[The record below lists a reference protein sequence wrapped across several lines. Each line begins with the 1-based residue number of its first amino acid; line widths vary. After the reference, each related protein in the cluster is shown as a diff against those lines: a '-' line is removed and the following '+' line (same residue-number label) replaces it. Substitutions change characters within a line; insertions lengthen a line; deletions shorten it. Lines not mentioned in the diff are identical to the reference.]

1 MVSDNEPCRVFQYGY
16 AFLSCFPL
24 VGIVEF
30 IMYGCMKYFRERYT
44 AASINISNPQIQFC
58 KRVTQYMQEKIEKAK
73 LHRVISTGTMEH
85 RFEVI
90 CKDRSGRG
98 IRRDRVVQESLI
110 TVDGKAFCSC
120 MKPKLLHMP
129 CSHLIA
135 ACAESALQP
144 EIFVSPYFSKEAVV
158 STWGYEVYGIG
169 IVGPFNQ
176 DNENKMFIPDPAT
189 KDINLI
195 VTIHMFH

>member
-1 MVSDNEPCRVFQYGY
+1 
-16 AFLSCFPL
+16 
-24 VGIVEF
+24 
-30 IMYGCMKYFRERYT
+30 
-44 AASINISNPQIQFC
+44 
-58 KRVTQYMQEKIEKAK
+58 MQEKIKKAK
-73 LHRVISTGTMEH
+73 LHRVISTCTMEH

-120 MKPKLLHMP
+120 MKPKLLHLP

-144 EIFVSPYFSKEAVV
+144 GVFVSPYFSKEAAV
-158 STWGYEVYGIG
+158 STWGHEVYGIG
-169 IVGPFNQ
+169 IVG
-176 DNENKMFIPDPAT
+176 A
-189 KDINLI
+189 
-195 VTIHMFH
+195 FHSG